1 MKNTLFEIMIAVYAW
16 LMVVTAEFSGPNSVQ
31 ENFGNP
37 LENLVGGILGF
48 ARIFFCIVLA
58 ILIASKLANTL
69 CELCGKGEAFF
80 RRKINIRLA
89 LFCAIY
95 IAVMGMI
102 GSLITGR
109 FIIVIALYIF
119 EIFCVSNLYQR
130 IGDTVAK

>member
-69 CELCGKGEAFF
+69 CKLYGDVFF
-80 RRKINIRLA
+80 RRKINIRLP
-89 LFCAIY
+89 LLCAIY
-95 IAVMGMI
+95 IAVMGLI

-109 FIIVIALYIF
+109 LIIVLALYIF
-119 EIFCVSNLYQR
+119 EIVCVSNLYQR